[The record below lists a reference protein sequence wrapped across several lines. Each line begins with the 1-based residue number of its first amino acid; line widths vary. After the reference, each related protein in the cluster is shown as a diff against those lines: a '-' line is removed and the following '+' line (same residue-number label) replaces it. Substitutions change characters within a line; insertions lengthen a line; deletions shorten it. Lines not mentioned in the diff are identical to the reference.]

1 MKKIF
6 MVLFMIFIAS
16 TSAEAKLKFKEKFTL
31 LDYTSMGSST
41 LIIEAALVH
50 NGKKCIRNYTSGYME
65 SEETNSCS
73 KKVEKEIHRIG
84 YKLLNPHGVKNAK
97 PSKEVS
103 WNLESYMDAYAVL
116 TGKDRYK
123 AGYSVIHAINSS
135 GVEIYCTTDMK
146 KCKTK
151 AEIYAQ

>member
-6 MVLFMIFIAS
+6 MVISVIFIAS

-31 LDYTSMGSST
+31 TEYLSMGSSSLT
-41 LIIEAALVH
+41 IEAVVEH
-50 NGKKCIRNYTSGYME
+50 NGKKCTRTYVSGYMS

-73 KKVEKEIHRIG
+73 KKVQKEIHRIG
-84 YKLLNPHGVKNAK
+84 YKLLNPHGTKNAK

-103 WNLESYMDAYAVL
+103 WYLESYMDAYAKL
-116 TGKDRYK
+116 TGKDKYK